1 MKRPSALHVLLALSA
16 LLLAAGLV
24 YTVRGARVDW
34 GDDPRHLVESERAAR
49 DADKAAGRA
58 QRDFHARRGQEAEAS
73 ARAGLGP
80 ARELLA
86 ACETRDPNSPDVQ
99 RDLVQAALAFGRWL
113 ELRPDDVDI
122 LQLRARAWELRR
134 FGEKA
139 AADFQRLIEL
149 KPELA
154 PALRDRLA
162 RAKAGYPLTK

>member
-1 MKRPSALHVLLALSA
+1 MKRVGGLHVLLALSA
-16 LLLAAGLV
+16 LLLVAGLV
-24 YTVRGARVDW
+24 YSVRGALVDW
-34 GDDPRHLVESERAAR
+34 GDDPRHLEEGEAAAR

-58 QRDFHARRGQEAEAS
+58 QRDFHARRGQEAETS
-73 ARAGLGP
+73 ARAGLAP

-86 ACETRDPNSPDVQ
+86 ACETKPATDPDVQ
-99 RDLVQAALAFGRWL
+99 RDLVKAALAFSRWL

-134 FGEKA
+134 FGDKA

-154 PALRDRLA
+154 PELQERLA
-162 RAKAGYPLTK
+162 RAKAGYP